1 MIPNIAVL
9 LSGRGSNLAALL
21 EAQANG
27 APYRIALVGSNQPQA
42 PGLDI
47 ARKAG
52 IRAFAL
58 DHRQFG
64 RDRAAFE
71 AALDALIAPHAID
84 MIALAGF
91 MRVLSPYFVE
101 RWQGRMINIH
111 PSLLPAFPGRDTH
124 QRALTAGVKLHGCTV
139 HYVTTGVDE
148 GPIIAQAGVPV
159 LPDDTAVTLGARVL
173 KAEHVLYPN
182 ALALAAQAG
191 QSEVRGFGP
200 PPNQPLILSGW
211 LAART

>member
-1 MIPNIAVL
+1 MTPNIAVL

-27 APYRIALVGSNQPQA
+27 APYRIALVGANQPDA

-47 ARKAG
+47 AREAG
-52 IRAFAL
+52 IAAIAL

-71 AALDALIAPHAID
+71 VALDSLIAPHAID

-101 RWQGRMINIH
+101 RWQGRMLNIH

-124 QRALTAGVKLHGCTV
+124 QRALAAGVKLHGCTV

-148 GPIIAQAGVPV
+148 GPIIAQAAVPV
-159 LPDDTAVTLGARVL
+159 LPDDTAQTLGARVL

-182 ALALAAQAG
+182 ALALAAQRG
-191 QSEVRGFGP
+191 QGEVRGFGP
-200 PPNQPLILSGW
+200 PPNQPMILGGW
-211 LAART
+211 LA

>member
-1 MIPNIAVL
+1 MIPKIAVL

-27 APYRIALVGSNQPQA
+27 APFSIALVGSNQPQA

-52 IRAFAL
+52 IHAFAL

-71 AALDALIAPHAID
+71 AALDALLTPHAID

-101 RWQGRMINIH
+101 RWAGRMINIH

-124 QRALTAGVKLHGCTV
+124 QRALTAGVKLHGCSV
-139 HYVTTGVDE
+139 HFVTAGVDE
-148 GPIIAQAGVPV
+148 GPIIAQAAVPV
-159 LPDDTAVTLGARVL
+159 LPDDTAESLGARVL
-173 KAEHVLYPN
+173 KAEHVL
-182 ALALAAQAG
+182 
-191 QSEVRGFGP
+191 
-200 PPNQPLILSGW
+200 
-211 LAART
+211 

>member
-1 MIPNIAVL
+1 MNAKIAVL

-27 APYRIALVGSNQPQA
+27 APFSIALVGSNQPQA

-47 ARKAG
+47 AREAG
-52 IRAFAL
+52 IAAIAL

-71 AALDALIAPHAID
+71 AALDALIAPYAID

-101 RWQGRMINIH
+101 RWQGRMLNIH

-124 QRALTAGVKLHGCTV
+124 QRALAAGVKLHGCTV
-139 HYVTTGVDE
+139 HYVTTGVDD
-148 GPIIAQAGVPV
+148 GPIIAQAAVPV
-159 LPDDTAVTLGARVL
+159 LPDDTAQTLGARVL

-182 ALALAAQAG
+182 ALALAAQRG
-191 QSEVRGFGP
+191 QGEVRGFGP
-200 PPNQPLILSGW
+200 PPNQPMILGGW
-211 LAART
+211 LA

>member
-1 MIPNIAVL
+1 MIPKIAVL

-27 APYRIALVGSNQPQA
+27 APFSIALVGSNQPQA

-47 ARKAG
+47 ARKGG
-52 IRAFAL
+52 IHAFAL
-58 DHRQFG
+58 DHQQFG

-71 AALDALIAPHAID
+71 AALDALITPHAID

-101 RWQGRMINIH
+101 RWAGRMINIH

-124 QRALTAGVKLHGCTV
+124 QRALTAGVKLHGCSV
-139 HYVTTGVDE
+139 HFVTAGVDE
-148 GPIIAQAGVPV
+148 GPIIAQAAVPV
-159 LPDDTAVTLGARVL
+159 LPDDTAESLGARVL

-182 ALALAAQAG
+182 ALALAAQRG
-191 QSEVRGFGP
+191 QGEIRGFGP

-211 LAART
+211 LEKPV